1 MKTPFLVSLA
11 AVLTLLSCQE
21 ASPTTELD
29 VAPPT
34 LPQWA
39 EQANIYEVNVRQYTD
54 EGTLQAFQTH
64 LPRLKELGVDI
75 LWFMPIQPIGELHRK
90 GTLGSYY
97 SISNYTAVHPD
108 YGTIEDFQSIVEQAH
123 SLGMRVI
130 LDWVANHTAFD
141 HHWVDDH
148 PEFYTTDSAGNYPIV
163 AVNNEG
169 NPTDWTDVA
178 DLNYEAAGMR
188 EEMISEMNWWVT
200 TAGIDGFRCDVAGFV
215 PYGFWKTAIGD
226 LRENHG
232 SLFMLAEWEDPALID
247 AGFNAVYGWEFHHL
261 LNELAQGKTDV
272 RALARYVEKCDTLWP
287 IETLKMYF
295 TTNHDENTW
304 NGTVS
309 KRMGDLGKAMF
320 VISSMM
326 ERSLPLVYTGQEAG
340 LDHQFP
346 FFTKDIIGLDWSTTS
361 ADASF
366 FAEMIAL
373 KHNHVTLSNGV
384 DRHEMALQIDTT
396 SNSAMITR
404 GKKGSTDQVVA
415 IFQFSDSLPAYSAP
429 YELEEVVSVK
439 GARVYAAK
447 RD

>member
-1 MKTPFLVSLA
+1 M
-11 AVLTLLSCQE
+11 
-21 ASPTTELD
+21 
-29 VAPPT
+29 
-34 LPQWA
+34 
-39 EQANIYEVNVRQYTD
+39 YEVNVRQYTD

-163 AVNNEG
+163 AVDNEG

-215 PYGFWKTAIGD
+215 PYGFWKTAISD

-295 TTNHDENTW
+295 TTNHDENSW

-309 KRMGDLGKAMF
+309 QRMGDLGKAMF
-320 VISSMM
+320 VLSSMM

-346 FFTKDIIGLDWSTTS
+346 FFTKDTIGLDWSTTS

-404 GKKGSTDQVVA
+404 GKKGSADQVVA

>member
-1 MKTPFLVSLA
+1 M
-11 AVLTLLSCQE
+11 
-21 ASPTTELD
+21 
-29 VAPPT
+29 
-34 LPQWA
+34 PQWA

-123 SLGMRVI
+123 FLGMRVI

-188 EEMISEMNWWVT
+188 EAMISEMDWWVT

-215 PYGFWKTAIGD
+215 PYGFWKTAISD
-226 LRENHG
+226 LRENHD

-309 KRMGDLGKAMF
+309 QRMGDLGKAMF
-320 VISSMM
+320 VLSSMM

-346 FFTKDIIGLDWSTTS
+346 FFTKDTIGLDWSTTS

-404 GKKGSTDQVVA
+404 GRKGSADQVVA